1 METANSEVSR
11 VMRQRWACRRRLG
24 WPAEL
29 YHYFDYDP
37 GRRSITEKMT
47 SAEALARAKAAAR
60 DP

>member
-1 METANSEVSR
+1 
-11 VMRQRWACRRRLG
+11 MRQRWACRRRLG